1 MNTESPKWCRTQT
14 IKHSFQ
20 ERRQS
25 NASFILRNL
34 VGSGGYWVYDSG
46 LDEYNDL
53 FEGVLHPDTID
64 SIISD
69 TVKRQEHCTV
79 LDLCGQGSWI
89 TSLPQT
95 SGVAVSLEFCHEKLK
110 VPETPLVERVIG
122 DVLDNATWAK
132 LKERGPFDFI
142 LCSPQAPSPI
152 IWEPYPEILQFII
165 KKTLRLMSNRG
176 TFLVESFFSP
186 DTYQKY
192 INGPFLSQLKNVVI
206 TKSNNRIRI
215 DKTA

>member
-1 MNTESPKWCRTQT
+1 MNNESPKWCRTQT

-20 ERRQS
+20 ERRQR

-46 LDEYNDL
+46 LDEYNDR
-53 FEGVLHPDTID
+53 FKRVLYSDTID
-64 SIISD
+64 SIIND
-69 TVKRQEHCTV
+69 TVKRQGHCTI

-89 TSLPQT
+89 THLPNT
-95 SGVAVSLEFCHEKLK
+95 SGVAISLEFCHEKLK

-122 DVLDNATWAK
+122 DVLSNATWAK

-142 LCSPQAPSPI
+142 LCSPEVTSRA

-176 TFLVESFFSP
+176 TFLIESFHSS
-186 DTYQKY
+186 DTYQEY
-192 INGPFLSQLKNVVI
+192 INGPFLSRLKNVVI
-206 TKSNNRIRI
+206 TKSSDQIRI
-215 DKTA
+215 DKAA